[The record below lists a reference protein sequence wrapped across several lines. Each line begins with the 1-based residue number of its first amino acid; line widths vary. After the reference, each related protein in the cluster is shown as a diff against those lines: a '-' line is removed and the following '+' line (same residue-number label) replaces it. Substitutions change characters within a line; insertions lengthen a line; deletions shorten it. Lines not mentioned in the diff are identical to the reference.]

1 MTDAS
6 AQERIDAWTASSE
19 GDFAP
24 WAAGGARNG
33 LDFTQTQAATPSAS
47 RRSTTRP
54 GCCSTS
60 LCCTASWRS
69 RDERVPGPLVLIE
82 PHAHQGGG
90 HHQHALTALAATGT
104 CMVVAPAGLSEELG
118 PLVRSGAQIAA
129 GADGVTARFLLA
141 AARAAERVSATGR
154 RAFASRR
161 WPRPVRQIPHQITLL
176 ARCLTE
182 AACLRTARRRA
193 PRAAAV
199 VILSASEALHGLTA
213 VLGGIP
219 HLRFVQELITTED
232 RPVRWLG
239 RLASRGEK
247 QVVALHPTAA
257 VRDRITAAFPRLLGQ
272 VRAFAVDDGRRLTE
286 AERDGGRTAF
296 AIPHDATAVCV
307 VGGWWPYK
315 DIATIDA
322 ALTRLTT
329 PLHVLVCGT
338 PLDDAVLARWHR
350 LPHTHIHIHTA
361 SGPVAD
367 QVPRL
372 VYGAADAALVARHPG
387 VGKES
392 GLVMDA
398 RLGIPLLLSEHDP
411 RLTAQ
416 LADQPW
422 VRSFPAGD
430 ADTLAQVL
438 GKLSAEVPAR
448 PGSSAPG
455 VLDLH
460 PDPEQAAFLTATAPA
475 PAPRPSAYGAGPP
488 GRPFRGDRARTH
500 PG

>member
-1 MTDAS
+1 MS
-6 AQERIDAWTASSE
+6 
-19 GDFAP
+19 G
-24 WAAGGARNG
+24 
-33 LDFTQTQAATPSAS
+33 
-47 RRSTTRP
+47 
-54 GCCSTS
+54 
-60 LCCTASWRS
+60 
-69 RDERVPGPLVLIE
+69 VPGPLVLIE

-104 CMVVAPAGLSEELG
+104 CLVVAPAGLSEELG

-129 GADGVTARFLLA
+129 GPDGAAARFLLA

-161 WPRPVRQIPHQITLL
+161 WPRPVRRLPHQVTLL

-199 VILSASEALHGLTA
+199 VILSASEALHGLAA
-213 VLGGIP
+213 VLGGFP
-219 HLRFVQELITTED
+219 HLRFVHELVTTED

-239 RLASRGEK
+239 WLARRGEK
-247 QVVALHPTAA
+247 QVVALYPTAA
-257 VRDRITAAFPRLLGQ
+257 VRDRITAAFPRLPGQ

-350 LPHTHIHIHTA
+350 LPHTHIHTVP
-361 SGPVAD
+361 GPVAD
-367 QVPRL
+367 QVLRL

-398 RLGIPLLLSEHDP
+398 ARLGVPLLLSEHDP
-411 RLTAQ
+411 ELTAR
-416 LADQPW
+416 LAGQPW

-430 ADTLAQVL
+430 ADALAQVL
-438 GKLSAEVPAR
+438 DKLSAEVPAR

-460 PDPEQAAFLTATAPA
+460 PAPEQAAFLTAT
-475 PAPRPSAYGAGPP
+475 Y
-488 GRPFRGDRARTH
+488 ARLIKECR
-500 PG
+500 